1 MQSLQSLTVKTI
13 INLVRS
19 SLFVHKTDAL
29 TVRVGFE
36 RVANLMKFPRFVSR
50 KETKVAGIPCCW
62 FTPDGHG
69 KSKVILYFPGGG
81 YVCGS
86 YNTHRALIARIAR
99 SSGYK
104 VLAVDY
110 RKAPEDPYPAATD
123 DALAVY
129 KQLLR
134 DGYDNIVLM
143 GDSAGGGLVLALL
156 QIIRQQK
163 LRNAIGAV
171 LLSPWTDLTL
181 SGETMQS
188 NKEVDP
194 FIKPN
199 LVEIFAKRYYVNNDP
214 ENPLISPH
222 FADVSGFPPTLIHV
236 GSHETLLDDS
246 VRMAKKMSEA
256 KVEVK
261 LSVYKD
267 MIHVW
272 HFLGGIMPEANQ
284 AIQEIGEF
292 VKSIKVNKKTAH
304 LDALAVY

>member
-36 RVANLMKFPRFVSR
+36 RVSNLMKFPKFVAR
-50 KETKVAGIPCCW
+50 KETKVAGIPACW

-110 RKAPEDPYPAATD
+110 RKAPEDPFPAATD
-123 DALAVY
+123 DALAAY

-134 DGYDNIVLM
+134 DGYENIVLM

-156 QIIRQQK
+156 QLIRKHK
-163 LRNAIGAV
+163 LNPAIGSV

-181 SGETMQS
+181 SGESMHT
-188 NKEVDP
+188 KKDIDP

-199 LVEIFAKRYYVNNDP
+199 LVEIFARRYCGENSP
-214 ENPLISPH
+214 RNPLISPH